1 MCWQPSLLRIIISH
15 GGQDHVSLSASVRPA
30 VDFSPGIYMRHLS
43 LLLPSE
49 AASESKYFLLAVRL
63 AGERLSLGCEGVKTL
78 ISQER
83 EKKTCC
89 FLSLSYCCF
98 NCDFQYVMIVCE
110 GK

>member
-1 MCWQPSLLRIIISH
+1 MSFKSVTSFRSCLR
-15 GGQDHVSLSASVRPA
+15 VETLFLSAVS
-30 VDFSPGIYMRHLS
+30 S
-43 LLLPSE
+43 
-49 AASESKYFLLAVRL
+49 
-63 AGERLSLGCEGVKTL
+63 AGERLSLEQHFTLGGCVGVKTL

-83 EKKTCC
+83 KKKTCC